1 MSANIDRLEVL
12 LGDLDVF
19 EGLGTAAR
27 TRKAAAELD
36 ALGVFAPVRREPAAP
51 VRPMTPGRARAM
63 IELRI
68 ANALASMPPRAAHR
82 TEIDVHVPIAAL
94 RALLDHSREND
105 HG

>member
-1 MSANIDRLEVL
+1 MSANVDRLEEIL
-12 LGDLDVF
+12 SDLDVF

-51 VRPMTPGRARAM
+51 VMPMTSGRARAM

-68 ANALASMPPRAAHR
+68 ANTLAVMPLAQ
-82 TEIDVHVPIAAL
+82 DVHVVPIAAL
-94 RALLDHSREND
+94 RALLDNAEEAS
-105 HG
+105 